1 MRSVQLNRWSAAE
14 VGHDRQGVLGQVV
27 VGGARR
33 DRAGTDQH
41 ERGDPRRVVQRQE
54 LRDETAGR
62 NAHDVGAGD
71 AEPVEYTDGVGDEV
85 AQRVA
90 GRVGVDGGRSAG
102 VPQVVADDEP
112 AGEPLDERVVP
123 GGDGGADQQQWNVGW
138 RADGVNAQL
147 DVADPKKS
155 LHTYETARDGRTH
168 RA

>member
-1 MRSVQLNRWSAAE
+1 MKL
-14 VGHDRQGVLGQVV
+14 
-27 VGGARR
+27 
-33 DRAGTDQH
+33 
-41 ERGDPRRVVQRQE
+41 
-54 LRDETAGR
+54 AGR
-62 NAHDVGAGD
+62 DAHDVRAGD

-112 AGEPLDERVVP
+112 AGELLDELVVP
-123 GGDGGADQQQWNVGW
+123 GGDGGADQQQWMFGR
-138 RADGVNAQL
+138 RADGVDAQL
-147 DVADPKKS
+147 DVADRKKS